1 MMEIKREGEERKKQ
15 TRWEIANRKVTRKGG
30 TVEDESERRGT
41 WMERGKKGLKES
53 CRKKLNKGRGGQNE
67 GDEEMDK
74 EMHRGKFN

>member
-1 MMEIKREGEERKKQ
+1 MQIE
-15 TRWEIANRKVTRKGG
+15 KVTRKGG

-41 WMERGKKGLKES
+41 WMERGNKGLKES

>member
-1 MMEIKREGEERKKQ
+1 MQIE
-15 TRWEIANRKVTRKGG
+15 KVTRKGG

-74 EMHRGKFN
+74 EMHRGKLNRGKENINKERR

>member
-1 MMEIKREGEERKKQ
+1 MQIE
-15 TRWEIANRKVTRKGG
+15 KVTRKGG

-67 GDEEMDK
+67 GDEEMGK
-74 EMHRGKFN
+74 EMHRGKLNRGKENINKERR